1 MNQVLGTEDSSN
13 PPLICEANASQLLT
27 IHNAAQPDANRLTPE
42 ITPTPSVHTMM
53 LPSEA
58 SFNTGKKIKG
68 KDISQ
73 SETLVDL
80 LIKNYEFEEEHKQ
93 EKEEREVNEE
103 QRAVRQEIRIEKL
116 VNILETLV
124 QHLTKE

>member
-1 MNQVLGTEDSSN
+1 MNKVLGTEDSSN
-13 PPLICEANASQLLT
+13 PPLICEANAPQLLT
-27 IHNAAQPDANRLTPE
+27 INNTTQSDGNRLTPE
-42 ITPTPSVHTMM
+42 ITPAPSITNDDAT
-53 LPSEA
+53 SEA

-68 KDISQ
+68 KDVSQ
-73 SETLVDL
+73 SEALVDL

-103 QRAVRQEIRIEKL
+103 QRAMRQEMRVEKL
-116 VNILETLV
+116 VNMLETLV